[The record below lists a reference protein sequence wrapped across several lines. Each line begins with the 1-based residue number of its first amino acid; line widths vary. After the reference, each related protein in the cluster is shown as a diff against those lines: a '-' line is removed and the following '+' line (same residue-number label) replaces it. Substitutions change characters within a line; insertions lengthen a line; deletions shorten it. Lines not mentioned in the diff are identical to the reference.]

1 MAAGTTTITVA
12 GRAVGSRRPLFA
24 DFSVP
29 VPPAANGGDGG
40 LTLRQLVA
48 RVVAAEVDAFRD
60 RQDARRLDR
69 VLSPTA
75 IAQGIARGK
84 VDPAAKPAAVTDQ
97 TVDTDAAVAH
107 AWQAFEDGI
116 YLVLIDDVEHRDL
129 DAQVYLRPDSRLTF
143 IRLVFL
149 AGA

>member
-1 MAAGTTTITVA
+1 MATITIS

-29 VPPAANGGDGG
+29 VPPSPSGGDGG
-40 LTLRQLVA
+40 LTLRDLIA
-48 RVVAAEVDAFRD
+48 RVVRSEVDAFRD
-60 RQDARRLDR
+60 RQEARRLDR
-69 VLSPTA
+69 VLSPRA
-75 IAQGIARGK
+75 IEQGLARGK
-84 VDPAAKPAAVTDQ
+84 VDPAAKPSEITDQ
-97 TVDTDAAVAH
+97 GVDSDGAIAT
-107 AWQAFEDGI
+107 AWQAFEDGM

>member
-1 MAAGTTTITVA
+1 MTDTITIA
-12 GRAVGSRRPLFA
+12 GRTAGSRRPAFP

-29 VPPAANGGDGG
+29 LPPGNGGGGG
-40 LTLRQLVA
+40 LTLRDLIA
-48 RVVAAEVDAFRD
+48 RVVRAEVDAFAD
-60 RQDARRLDR
+60 RKDARRLDR

-75 IAQGIARGK
+75 IAAGLARGR
-84 VDPAAKPAAVTDQ
+84 VDPAAKPAAVTDRS
-97 TVDTDAAVAH
+97 VDADAAVAT

-116 YLVLIDDVEHRDL
+116 YLVLIDEVEHRDL
-129 DAQVYLRPDSRLTF
+129 DAQVYLKPDSRLTF

>member
-1 MAAGTTTITVA
+1 MTKAPTITVS
-12 GRAVGSRRPLFA
+12 GRAAGSRRPVFA

-29 VPPAANGGDGG
+29 LPPGGRGDDAG
-40 LTLRQLVA
+40 LTLRQLIA
-48 RVVAAEVDAFRD
+48 QVVRAEVDAFRG

-69 VLSPTA
+69 VLSPRA
-75 IAQGIARGK
+75 IEQAAARGK
-84 VDPAAKPAAVTDQ
+84 VDPAAKPPEVTGQ
-97 TVDTDAAVAH
+97 PVDVDAAVAV
-107 AWQAFEDGI
+107 AWQAFEDGM